1 MGRAKLKSL
10 DTDQVDL
17 TRLPNNKI
25 ADKARSIL
33 NAIEAGEPFQNFH
46 GERLK
51 FDRTIISV
59 PVNRDYRLIYD
70 QTDEGLI
77 PRKVISH
84 EDYNAT
90 KPCER

>member
-33 NAIEAGEPFQNFH
+33 DAIQAGESFQKFH
-46 GERLK
+46 GKRLK

-70 QTDEGLI
+70 QIDDTLT
-77 PRKVISH
+77 PRKVIGH